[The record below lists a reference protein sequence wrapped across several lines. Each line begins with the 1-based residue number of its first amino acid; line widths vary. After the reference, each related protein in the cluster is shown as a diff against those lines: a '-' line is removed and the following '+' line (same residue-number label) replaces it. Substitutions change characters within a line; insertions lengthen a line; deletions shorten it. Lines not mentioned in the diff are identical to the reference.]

1 MPKRLFKEAM
11 ICSTVIC
18 LFVSR
23 SFLPLHKEE
32 GVRRVRVG
40 MGVGRLLPV
49 KFEASA
55 SRSRLINLQ
64 WEFIQPHA
72 GRRDLS
78 KSESSLSPT
87 RETRLTVTQ

>member
-1 MPKRLFKEAM
+1 MA
-11 ICSTVIC
+11 V
-18 LFVSR
+18 
-23 SFLPLHKEE
+23 
-32 GVRRVRVG
+32 GV
-40 MGVGRLLPV
+40 LLPV

-64 WEFIQPHA
+64 WEFIQPRA

-87 RETRLTVTQ
+87 LETRLTVTL